1 MEMRKAD
8 LQLIRAGFILFT
20 LGLVTGMAIPVF
32 LNPRMAL
39 AAHLNAILGAIV
51 LIVVGLTWGLLAMG
65 PVQARFTRATFVFS
79 SYLGWATASLAAAWG
94 TSRFTPIA
102 GEGHTAL
109 PWQENVVQGLQ
120 GVFSVT
126 VLLGALSILY
136 ALRSRAVVAERAESA
151 F

>member
-20 LGLVTGMAIPVF
+20 LALGTGLAVPVF
-32 LNPRMAL
+32 LNPRMAV

-51 LIVVGLTWGLLAMG
+51 LIVVGLTWGLLTMG
-65 PVQARFTRATFVFS
+65 PVQARITRLAFVFS
-79 SYLGWATASLAAAWG
+79 AYAAWATASLAAAWG
-94 TSRFTPIA
+94 TSRLTPIA
-102 GEGHTAL
+102 GEGHTAP

-120 GVFSVT
+120 SVIVVT
-126 VLLGALSILY
+126 VLFGALSIVY
-136 ALRSRAVVAERAESA
+136 ALRARPALAERAESV